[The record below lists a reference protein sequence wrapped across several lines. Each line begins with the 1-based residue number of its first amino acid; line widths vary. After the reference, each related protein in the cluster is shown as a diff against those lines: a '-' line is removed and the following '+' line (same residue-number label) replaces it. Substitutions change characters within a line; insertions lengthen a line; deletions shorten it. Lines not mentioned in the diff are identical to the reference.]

1 MIRLLLLCDGVI
13 KSFFGFKVLDSVSF
27 RLDRGEIVG
36 ILGESGAG
44 KTTLLRI
51 LRGVEGFDGGRIVFD
66 DLEVNPDSPKE
77 SFLELQRRTAIQLQR
92 TFGLWPD
99 SVVDNVV
106 RALVYYDVGDEVIPQ
121 DEGEYEEYRARAME
135 VLKVVGLESRADLWS
150 GVLSGGEKQRLIVAR
165 QIARR
170 PRLLLLDEPGTM
182 TDFQSRAALV
192 DALKRARDEYGMSVL
207 FVSHNPSIHMSLADR
222 AILLEK
228 GRVSMEGET
237 RTVVESFLSRLEE
250 PLSKVKILGED
261 VLKIEKT
268 RKVYKLVPY
277 GKVFELKETT
287 LNFRTGEITGI
298 VGPSGAGKTV
308 IMRMLAGLELPD
320 AGDVKIFYR
329 GEWVPLGK
337 FGRKSLR
344 ARRRIGILHQEFDL
358 PYWSSV
364 LELFAARIGIKD
376 YRSLEEAVRR
386 AERKGISDAV
396 VDVLGRLA
404 ELPEGEMEIKLKEAG
419 LDRSLLKEIFKEK
432 DPEKAKELA
441 LKILEWFGMTEGVLT
456 KKTYQLSGGEK
467 IRVALALSLV
477 SNPKVLILDEPF
489 GDLDPLTLRRV
500 ANLLKRIKVW
510 FKPAI
515 ILVSHQLEFVEEV
528 ADRCVLIKDGKVIMD
543 GEPKDVINRF
553 FGEAKHGV

>member
-1 MIRLLLLCDGVI
+1 MTMLLLCDGVS
-13 KSFFGFKVLDSVSF
+13 KSFSGFRALDSVSF
-27 RLDRGEIVG
+27 KIDRGEIVG

-51 LRGVEGFDGGRIVFD
+51 LRGVEGFDSGRIVFE
-66 DLEVNPDSPKE
+66 DLEVNADSPKE

-99 SVVDNVV
+99 STVDNVV
-106 RALVYYDVGDEVIPQ
+106 RALVYHDLGDEIVPQ
-121 DEGEYEEYRARAME
+121 DEGEYEEYRAKAME
-135 VLKVVGLESRADLWS
+135 VLKVVGLDSRADLWS

-170 PRLLLLDEPGTM
+170 PKLLLLDEPGTM

-192 DALKRARDEYGMSVL
+192 DALKRARDEYGMSIL
-207 FVSHNPSIHMSLADR
+207 FVSHNPSIHESLADR
-222 AILLEK
+222 TILLEK
-228 GRVSMEGET
+228 GRVLMEGKSG
-237 RTVVESFLSRLEE
+237 RVVERFLSRLED
-250 PLSKVKILGED
+250 PLAKTRIPGED
-261 VLKIEKT
+261 ILRIERT
-268 RKVYKLVPY
+268 SKVYKLVPY
-277 GKVFELKETT
+277 GKVFELMETT
-287 LNFRTGEITGI
+287 LNFRSGEITGI

-320 AGDVKIFYR
+320 SGEVKILYR

-337 FGRKSLR
+337 FGRRSLK

-358 PYWSSV
+358 PYWASV
-364 LELFAARIGIKD
+364 LELFAARLGIKD

-386 AERKGISDAV
+386 AAKKGISDSV
-396 VDVLGRLA
+396 VDVLSRLA

-419 LDRSLLKEIFKEK
+419 LDKSLLKEIFKEK
-432 DPEKAKELA
+432 DPEKARELA
-441 LKILEWFGMTEGVLT
+441 VKILGWFGMTDEILM
-456 KKTYQLSGGEK
+456 KKTHQLSGGEK

-489 GDLDPLTLRRV
+489 GDLDPLTLRKV
-500 ANLLKRIKVW
+500 ANLLKKIKVW

-528 ADRCVLIKDGKVIMD
+528 ADRCVLIRDGKVIMD
-543 GEPKDVINRF
+543 GEPRDVINRF
-553 FGEAKHGV
+553 LGGGEHGV

>member
-1 MIRLLLLCDGVI
+1 MLLLCDRI
-13 KSFFGFKVLDSVSF
+13 SKSFSGFKVLDSVSF
-27 RLDRGEIVG
+27 QINRCEIVG

-51 LRGVEGFDGGRIVFD
+51 LRGVEGFDSGRIVFE
-66 DLEVNPDSPKE
+66 DLEVNAESPKE

-106 RALVYYDVGDEVIPQ
+106 RALVYQDLGDEVVPQ

-135 VLKVVGLESRADLWS
+135 VLKVVGLDGRADLWS

-170 PRLLLLDEPGTM
+170 PKLLLLDEPGTM
-182 TDFQSRAALV
+182 TDFQSRAALI
-192 DALKRARDEYGMSVL
+192 DALKRARDEYQMSVL
-207 FVSHNPSIHMSLADR
+207 FVSHNPAIHKSLADR
-222 AILLEK
+222 VILLEK
-228 GRVSMEGET
+228 GKVSMEGGA
-237 RTVVESFLSRLEE
+237 RNVVESFLSRLEE
-250 PLSKVKILGED
+250 PLRKTKIPGED
-261 VLKIEKT
+261 VLRTEKT
-268 RKVYKLVPY
+268 SKVYKLVPY
-277 GKVFELKETT
+277 GKVFELTETT
-287 LNFRTGEITGI
+287 LSFRSGEITGI

-320 AGDVKIFYR
+320 SGEVKIFYR

-364 LELFAARIGIKD
+364 LELFAARLGIKD

-419 LDRSLLKEIFKEK
+419 LDKSLLKEIFKEK
-432 DPEKAKELA
+432 DPEMARELA
-441 LKILEWFGMTEGVLT
+441 VKILGWFGISDDVLN
-456 KKTYQLSGGEK
+456 KKTHQLSGGEK
-467 IRVALALSLV
+467 IRIALALSLV

-500 ANLLKRIKVW
+500 ANLLKMIKVW

-528 ADRCVLIKDGKVIMD
+528 ADRCILIREGKVIMD
-543 GEPKDVINRF
+543 GEPKDVINGF
-553 FGEAKHGV
+553 LGEGEHGV